1 MNERSD
7 PQQDDDDHVF
17 THPPE
22 DVTAA
27 AETVFA
33 ALQQLSPLDDA
44 QLAGNT
50 GLEPT
55 LVVLAAARLVRE
67 GLVGMRARDD
77 GSYLFWL
84 VEQTGAEGR
93 IGHA

>member
-1 MNERSD
+1 VNEQGD
-7 PQQDDDDHVF
+7 PQQDDGDYVF

-27 AETVFA
+27 AEAILA
-33 ALQQLSPLDDA
+33 ALQQVSPLDDA

-55 LVVLAAARLVRE
+55 LVVLAAARLLQE
-67 GLVGMRARDD
+67 GLVGMQARDD

-84 VEQTGAEGR
+84 VEQTG
-93 IGHA
+93 